1 MNIDDIVYLDT
12 EKIFVTGNVKVN
24 GVGVENDVG
33 AEVSIGGG
41 KGVGL
46 EVGDKVDFGYVVSNY
61 KGFKGKVGWG

>member
-41 KGVGL
+41 NGVEL
-46 EVGDKVDFGYVVSNY
+46 
-61 KGFKGKVGWG
+61 